1 MMVTIVDSILF
12 GNVED
17 VPKSKLGLSFSEEV
31 VELFDILYSDKIMLN
46 KWNLVSR
53 DYLNKLKILPASRE
67 VSQRAAFLRK
77 TVIDHIEKRAKTYQL
92 GDV

>member
-12 GNVED
+12 GSVLD

-31 VELFDILYSDKIMLN
+31 VELFDLLYSDKIMLN
-46 KWNLVSR
+46 KWNSLSR

-67 VSQRAAFLRK
+67 VSQRAAHLIK

>member
-31 VELFDILYSDKIMLN
+31 VELFDLLYSDKIMLN

-67 VSQRAAFLRK
+67 VSQRAAYLRK

>member
-1 MMVTIVDSILF
+1 MVTIVDSILF

-31 VELFDILYSDKIMLN
+31 VELFDLLYSDKIMLN

-53 DYLNKLKILPASRE
+53 DYLNKLKILPSSRE

>member
-1 MMVTIVDSILF
+1 MVTIVDSILF

-31 VELFDILYSDKIMLN
+31 VELFDLLYSDKIMLN

-67 VSQRAAFLRK
+67 VSQRAAYLRK